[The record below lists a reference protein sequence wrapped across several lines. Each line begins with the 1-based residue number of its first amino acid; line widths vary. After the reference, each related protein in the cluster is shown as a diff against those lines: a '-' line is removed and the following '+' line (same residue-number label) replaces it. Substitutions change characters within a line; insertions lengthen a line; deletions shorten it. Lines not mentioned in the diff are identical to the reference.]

1 VSASRATANQSLEPT
16 PGLRPVVAHLKRWA
30 KDMASDRPEVSAFFA
45 VLHRDV
51 FKPRGYT
58 KLRHTFQK
66 EEEAYAMAFQF
77 QGSDWNSASSPWRF
91 YLNAGLRFPSIPR
104 RTPDR
109 NFPTI
114 HSFIRVS
121 STLSEWAEPQYDII
135 EEDQKVL
142 VGKIASIVEDCR
154 RYFAANHESLRQ
166 KYELKPV
173 SYLGYLDE
181 ALMKR

>member
-1 VSASRATANQSLEPT
+1 
-16 PGLRPVVAHLKRWA
+16 
-30 KDMASDRPEVSAFFA
+30 MASKRSEVSAFFA
-45 VLHRDV
+45 ALHSDV

-66 EEEAYAMAFQF
+66 EEDGYAMAFQF

-91 YLNAGLRFPSIPR
+91 YLNAGIRFPNIPR

-114 HSFIRVS
+114 HSSMRVGS
-121 STLSEWAEPQYDII
+121 RLSEWAEPDYDVV
-135 EEDQKVL
+135 EEGQKLL
-142 VGKIASIVEDCR
+142 VGKIALIVEDCR
-154 RYFAANHESLRQ
+154 RYFAANHRSLRQ
-166 KYELKPV
+166 RYELKPV

-181 ALMKR
+181 ALIRR